1 MSQPQ
6 HAANSFRSQDQAW
19 RGDNF
24 GHGLLALLISTILQR
39 GLGLARNL
47 LFCWLL
53 LETELGIWSLA
64 QSFLFLA
71 APLAV
76 LGLPGSYARYIERYR
91 QQGQLA
97 KFLQQSLLLSALG
110 SVAFVTVL
118 LAAPDYF
125 SRLILGHAESS
136 TSMQA
141 ICFCLLSMILF
152 NTSVEIAGGLRQIR
166 LVSKMHFINSFA
178 FTCTGL
184 FALSLSESWQALVF
198 AFGISHCAG
207 AFPILYL
214 LRCRVSMTI
223 PVNSAQPI
231 ATSLLQTAT
240 PHKSWT
246 MWHRLLG
253 YAFSIWLMNLL
264 INLFDVVDRYMLLYW
279 LDSSIEYNQALLG
292 QYHAARIFPLLL
304 LSLGTMLSNLLL
316 PYISAAW
323 EAGEKTQVGSHVTDS
338 LKLSA
343 LVLWCV
349 SLGFMVLSP
358 WIYDI
363 GLQYRYQLGLEVQPA
378 CFLITIWSTLFLIAQ
393 NYLLC
398 AERGRVVVIIC
409 ATGLILNGI
418 LNAILI
424 PGFELK
430 GAVTATWLA
439 NGILLLMILI
449 GIKNAGCQLD
459 RTLWIALFAPL
470 SLIAGAAYSSLVLAL
485 LLALAARTEWLI
497 TASDQ
502 RRLENVLQKYQ
513 RYIPEKLRRRGLF
526 LPTSRTAQN

>member
-6 HAANSFRSQDQAW
+6 HAEASYRSQDHAW

-39 GLGLARNL
+39 GLGLVRNL

-97 KFLQQSLLLSALG
+97 KFLKQSLLLTAFG
-110 SVAFVTVL
+110 SLVFTTVL
-118 LAAPDYF
+118 LTAPEYF
-125 SRLILGHAESS
+125 SKLILGHAETS
-136 TSMQA
+136 TSMLA

-152 NTSVEIAGGLRQIR
+152 NTLVEIAGGLRQIR

-184 FALSLSESWQALVF
+184 LALFLSESWQALVV

-207 AFPILYL
+207 ALPILNL
-214 LRCRVSMTI
+214 WFHRDSLTV
-223 PVNSAQPI
+223 PADSAQYSAIPSEQ
-231 ATSLLQTAT
+231 AAT
-240 PHKSWT
+240 PHNSWT
-246 MWHRLLG
+246 MWNRLLR

-279 LDSSIEYNQALLG
+279 LESSIEYNQALLG

-338 LKLSA
+338 LKLSS
-343 LVLWCV
+343 LILWCV
-349 SLGFMVLSP
+349 SLGFMVLAP

-398 AERGRVVVIIC
+398 AERGRVVVVIC
-409 ATGLILNGI
+409 ATGLLLNGI
-418 LNAILI
+418 LNAVLI
-424 PGFELK
+424 PSFELK

-449 GIKNAGCQLD
+449 GIRNAGCRLD
-459 RTLWIALFAPL
+459 RTLWITLFAPL
-470 SLIAGAAYSSLVLAL
+470 SLLAGAVYSSLALAL

-497 TASDQ
+497 TARDQ
-502 RRLENVLQKYQ
+502 IRLENLLQKYQ
-513 RYIPEKLRRRGLF
+513 RYIPAKVRRWGLF
-526 LPTSRTAQN
+526 LPSSPTAEN

>member
-1 MSQPQ
+1 MSNAQ
-6 HAANSFRSQDQAW
+6 HAADSFRSQDQAW

-24 GHGLLALLISTILQR
+24 GHGLLALLISTLLQR
-39 GLGLARNL
+39 GLGLVRNL

-53 LETELGIWSLA
+53 LETQLGIWSLA

-97 KFLQQSLLLSALG
+97 KFLQQSLLLSTFG
-110 SVAFVTVL
+110 SIAFVIAL
-118 LAAPDYF
+118 LTAPHYF
-125 SRLILGHAESS
+125 SRWILGHAESS
-136 TSMQA
+136 TSMLA

-178 FTCTGL
+178 FTGTGL
-184 FALSLSESWQALVF
+184 LALSLSESWQALVV
-198 AFGISHCAG
+198 AFGLSHCVG
-207 AFPILYL
+207 AIPILNLWLCRNSLTSPVDSVQPLATPTGQAATHHNGWTIWNRL
-214 LRCRVSMTI
+214 LR
-223 PVNSAQPI
+223 
-231 ATSLLQTAT
+231 
-240 PHKSWT
+240 
-246 MWHRLLG
+246 

-279 LDSSIEYNQALLG
+279 LDSSIDYNQALLG

-316 PYISAAW
+316 PYMSAAW
-323 EAGEKTQVGSHVTDS
+323 EAGEKNKVGSHVTDS
-338 LKLSA
+338 LKLSS
-343 LVLWCV
+343 LVLWSV
-349 SLGFMVLSP
+349 SLGLMAIAP

-363 GLQYRYQLGLEVQPA
+363 GLQYRYQLGLELQPA
-378 CFLITIWSTLFLIAQ
+378 CFLITIWSSLFLIAQ

-398 AERGRVVVIIC
+398 AERGRVVVVIC

-418 LNAILI
+418 LNALLV

-449 GIKNAGCQLD
+449 GIKNAGCRLD

-470 SLIAGAAYSSLVLAL
+470 SMLAGAVYSSLALAL

-497 TASDQ
+497 TAGDQ
-502 RRLENVLQKYQ
+502 IRLENLLQKYQ
-513 RYIPEKLRRRGLF
+513 PYIPEKVRRRGLF
-526 LPTSRTAQN
+526 LPVSQTNES